1 MGGSCTG
8 RSSVEGAASSSTGD
22 EERHPGARGLGE
34 LEPHDALEQIGVEMR
49 LDVVGEAVDVVG
61 GRRGARAQREA
72 TRRPQAVDEGGAE
85 RRVVEEA
92 VDVAAADGTGG
103 GAAAGRGGGGAVVV
117 LGA

>member
-1 MGGSCTG
+1 MPWKRMSAGPRGSRPAQCAG
-8 RSSVEGAASSSTGD
+8 CS
-22 EERHPGARGLGE
+22 GARGLGE

-72 TRRPQAVDEGGAE
+72 PRRLHQPPAGGAE

-103 GAAAGRGGGGAVVV
+103 GAAAGRGDGAVVV
-117 LGA
+117 L